1 MNKDTFDII
10 IATTGTILAV
20 ISLIFGIY
28 KSRNTSLAYKR
39 VMEVYEPIFNCLE
52 KYLFKYNPTKEF
64 NDAIE
69 KCANIIMNNRAMFG
83 YGLYDS
89 FNEFY
94 TNHKKKD
101 SKQKSYVSNNF
112 NSFSSRFLRQY
123 HRICKDAGLPH
134 IELSYRLNHYIYKY
148 KAPVLLQYAIINF
161 AQSALVSF
169 GLGLSLAI
177 IINYYL
183 MWNIICI
190 LGLKR
195 IVASYT
201 LNHW

>member
-89 FNEFY
+89 FNEF
-94 TNHKKKD
+94 TQTTKRKTVNKKVTFQTTLIVSQVD
-101 SKQKSYVSNNF
+101 SSDSIIESVKMQVYRIL
-112 NSFSSRFLRQY
+112 SF
-123 HRICKDAGLPH
+123 H
-134 IELSYRLNHYIYKY
+134 ID
-148 KAPVLLQYAIINF
+148 
-161 AQSALVSF
+161 
-169 GLGLSLAI
+169 
-177 IINYYL
+177 
-183 MWNIICI
+183 
-190 LGLKR
+190 
-195 IVASYT
+195 
-201 LNHW
+201 